1 MQRLWVSGYRDYE
14 LGLFDPAA
22 PEIKVIKRV
31 LLERIGTWLD
41 QQTEPTWLIT
51 GPQAGV
57 ERWALEVGL
66 TLKADYP
73 TLQLGMVQPFVGV
86 GQNWQPARQAALQQM
101 QSQVD
106 YLGTLNQ
113 QPYQGP
119 QQLRDYQAFMLAHSD
134 QLLLVFDP
142 TQDEQSE
149 RHAKSYYDYQA
160 GQHAVAAGTYQ
171 MELVDFDDL
180 REAGEALAEE
190 ERERHGEW

>member
-31 LLERIGTWLD
+31 LQERIGAWLN

-73 TLQLGMVQPFVGV
+73 TLQLGIVQPFVGV

-106 YLGTLNQ
+106 YLGTLSQ

-142 TQDEQSE
+142 AQDEQSE

-160 GQHAVAAGTYQ
+160 GQRAVAAGTYQ

-190 ERERHGEW
+190 ERERRGEW

>member
-31 LLERIGTWLD
+31 LQERIGAWLN
-41 QQTEPTWLIT
+41 QQTEPNWLIT

-106 YLGTLNQ
+106 YLGTLSQ

-119 QQLRDYQAFMLAHSD
+119 QQLRDYQTFMLAHSD

-142 TQDEQSE
+142 AQDEQSE

-160 GQHAVAAGTYQ
+160 GQRAVAAGTYQ

-190 ERERHGEW
+190 ERERRGEW